1 MCRKAFAAAVG
12 VLVLS
17 GAAGGMMVDIPM
29 PCLIA
34 DSDLI
39 VICEVVAVDGPMK
52 LPLQP
57 PGMQQPIHAFW
68 STATV
73 TVTEVIRDP
82 HNALA
87 AKKGEREKQIKIIAQ
102 APRPQV
108 PGQFRPIMADGPAY
122 PKLAV
127 GEKYLVILGKFA
139 DKPEYYLP
147 AYPKNFRRL
156 KGGDDD
162 FVKQVRSIS
171 DVAKW
176 PWGKAA
182 GGLQLALVPSTPHA
196 YVRKVRTTRTGP
208 TPERAYVQMVCVLRN
223 TTDKPIHVNLFPGDK
238 CLEVSYWEKDQ
249 SPKRCD
255 LYSWLARARLR
266 AFGPTNIKTIA
277 PGGLLGLS
285 PQGHGRYGMS
295 VTLDVQA
302 GQVRLKAKYRTV
314 RDATDEKGGK
324 LWKGEL
330 TSGEA
335 TVEIKAL
342 PPRAPRAIPARQV
355 KLQAR
360 PAQLRPAQ
368 RAVKEDA
375 AK

>member
-1 MCRKAFAAAVG
+1 
-12 VLVLS
+12 
-17 GAAGGMMVDIPM
+17 MMIDVPL
-29 PCLIA
+29 PCLVA

-39 VICEVVAVDGPMK
+39 VVCEVVEVNGPTK

-57 PGMQQPIHAFW
+57 PGMQRPIHAFW
-68 STATV
+68 STAKV

-82 HNALA
+82 QDALA
-87 AKKGEREKQIKIIAQ
+87 GKKGEQTKQIEIVAQ

-108 PGQFRPIMADGPAY
+108 PGQPPMVIACGPVY

-147 AYPKNFRRL
+147 SYPKNFRRL
-156 KGGDDD
+156 KGGDDE
-162 FVKQVRSIS
+162 FVKQVRNVA
-171 DVAKW
+171 DVDTW
-176 PWGKAA
+176 PWGKAV
-182 GGLQLALVPSTPHA
+182 GGLQLAVVPSTRQAH
-196 YVRKVRTTRTGP
+196 VRKTRTSRTGP
-208 TPERAYVQMVCVLRN
+208 TAERAHVQMVCVLRN
-223 TTDKPIHVNLFPGDK
+223 TTDKPISINTFPGDK
-238 CLEVSYWEKDQ
+238 CLEVSYWTKDQ
-249 SPKRCD
+249 APKTCD

-266 AFGPTNIKTIA
+266 PFGPTNIMTIA

-295 VTLDVQA
+295 GNLEIQA
-302 GQVRLKAKYRTV
+302 GPVHLKARYKTV
-314 RDATDEKGGK
+314 RDAMDAKGGK

-330 TSGEA
+330 VSSEA
-335 TVEIKAL
+335 TVEIKPL
-342 PPRAPRAIPARQV
+342 PTRAPRVVPARKV

-360 PAQLRPAQ
+360 PVQLRPAQ

-375 AK
+375 PK